1 MRQLTDDELEDVRR
15 IMAAGNPGNL
25 GLPAGYHG
33 PAGGGVQKMGAA
45 PVRSG
50 VPTGVALAG
59 TPKSG
64 PT

>member
-50 VPTGVALAG
+50 VPTGVADAG
-59 TPKSG
+59 IPKPG

>member
-25 GLPAGYHG
+25 GRPAGYHG

-50 VPTGVALAG
+50 GPTGVALAG

>member
-1 MRQLTDDELEDVRR
+1 MCQLTDDKLEDVRR
-15 IMAAGNPGNL
+15 IMEADNP
-25 GLPAGYHG
+25 GYHG
-33 PAGGGVQKMGAA
+33 SARGGVQKIGAA

-50 VPTGVALAG
+50 VPTGIALAG